1 MTVSVNSAQ
10 TKQSSPDFKDG
21 FAQNL
26 PTSMAKASPDLFD
39 SLRARSKSLSDMGQN
54 LLKQLAKNSVSRLT
68 EIPEANSVINM
79 TTDNQT
85 PSNSSSTLK
94 APNRANQLF
103 RQQLPGIT
111 KQVLGKRFNTV
122 NKLANLVMPAGSFD
136 KVSDQILELLA
147 DFAST
152 VSASDHIIDEAGVK
166 TLAEL
171 QDDTARSGRL
181 ARALNEKN
189 RYIGMA
195 QGAISGATGV
205 AGAAADI
212 PLSMILA
219 LRTVYLTG
227 RAYGFEL
234 NQPEDRAMIFEALSN
249 ADLSL
254 ITEKQAILIG
264 LNSVSGML
272 GTGNIQGLQAMLGST
287 NDFEPLFKLLS
298 DSNGQLKWRIS
309 AALLDKVTPV
319 IGGAVGAIY
328 TSRLLKEVSESAKQ
342 VFEHARQQSAGQG
355 ISQNTSQQ
363 AVSQQPLKIEDK
375 LPNPETPAS
384 QEEQAAQKEAQE
396 ALLHNQDIAKVEVS
410 TRSEHDAQQVD
421 EATKDEQIHDQL
433 SALADAMI
441 DDNADNQASQGDDSS
456 QDSKGPNASA
466 QEGDS
471 DASAEDSTAQDTA
484 PKKTTRTSKAKS
496 AADTDESTAKA
507 STAQDTN
514 SKADGKADS
523 AKPARRSTRKT
534 GNSAASSTATADN
547 VQASANTKH

>member
-1 MTVSVNSAQ
+1 MTDSVNSAQ
-10 TKQSSPDFKDG
+10 TKQSSHDLKHG
-21 FAQNL
+21 FAHHSPSSRAN
-26 PTSMAKASPDLFD
+26 ASPDLFD
-39 SLRARSKSLSDMGQN
+39 SLRKGSKSLSDIGQN
-54 LLKQLAKNSVSRLT
+54 LLKQLAKNSVSRLS
-68 EIPEANSVINM
+68 EIPAANSVINM
-79 TTDNQT
+79 TTDKQT
-85 PSNSSSTLK
+85 LSTNT
-94 APNRANQLF
+94 PNRANQLF

-111 KQVLGKRFNTV
+111 KQILGKRFNTI
-122 NKLANLVMPAGSFD
+122 NKLANLVMPTGSFD
-136 KVSDQILELLA
+136 KASDQILELLA

-171 QDDTARSGRL
+171 QGDTARSGRL

-205 AGAAADI
+205 VGAAADI

-272 GTGNIQGLQAMLGST
+272 GTGNIQGLQTMLGSS

-298 DSNGQLKWRIS
+298 DANGQLKWRIS

-328 TSRLLKEVSESAKQ
+328 TSRLLKEVSDSAKQ
-342 VFEHARQQSAGQG
+342 VFEHARQQGAGQG
-355 ISQNTSQQ
+355 IGQDSSQQ
-363 AVSQQPLKIEDK
+363 AGNQQPLTIEDK
-375 LPNPETPAS
+375 LVNAETPATK
-384 QEEQAAQKEAQE
+384 EEQAAQKEAQQ
-396 ALLHNQDIAKVEVS
+396 ALLNNEDIAKVEVS
-410 TRSEHDAQQVD
+410 TRTEHDAQQVD

-433 SALADAMI
+433 STLADEMI
-441 DDNADNQASQGDDSS
+441 DDSSAGEDRDSS
-456 QDSKGPNASA
+456 QKSKGTNASA
-466 QEGDS
+466 QEGDA
-471 DASAEDSTAQDTA
+471 DASDEDSTAQDTA
-484 PKKTTRTSKAKS
+484 PKKTSRTSKAKATDGADES
-496 AADTDESTAKA
+496 AATA
-507 STAQDTN
+507 SSAQDTD
-514 SKADGKADS
+514 SKADDKTDS

-534 GNSAASSTATADN
+534 GNTATNSAATADN
-547 VQASANTKH
+547 AQSGANTNR

>member
-1 MTVSVNSAQ
+1 MTDSVSSAQ
-10 TKQSSPDFKDG
+10 NQQTSSESAPDVTPNDVTQHT
-21 FAQNL
+21 ASSSA
-26 PTSMAKASPDLFD
+26 TASPDLFD
-39 SLRARSKSLSDMGQN
+39 HLRTGSKSLSNLGQN
-54 LLKQLAKNSVSRLT
+54 LLKQLAKNSVSRLS
-68 EIPEANSVINM
+68 EIPAANSVINM

-85 PSNSSSTLK
+85 LSKNSST
-94 APNRANQLF
+94 PNRANQLF

-111 KQVLGKRFNTV
+111 KQILGKRFNTV

-136 KVSDQILELLA
+136 KASDQVLELLA

-152 VSASDHIIDEAGVK
+152 VSGIDHIVDEAGVK
-166 TLAEL
+166 TLADL
-171 QDDTARSGRL
+171 QGDTARSGRL

-219 LRTVYLTG
+219 LRAVYLTG

-272 GTGNIQGLQAMLGST
+272 GSGNIQGLQTMLGSS

-319 IGGAVGAIY
+319 IGGAVGAMY
-328 TSRLLKEVSESAKQ
+328 TSRLLKEVTESAKQ
-342 VFEHARQQSAGQG
+342 VFEHARQQGAGQG
-355 ISQNTSQQ
+355 VTQSAPQKADN
-363 AVSQQPLKIEDK
+363 QQPLTIEDK
-375 LPNPETPAS
+375 LPKTTPSAS
-384 QEEQAAQKEAQE
+384 KEEQAAQKEAQDTV
-396 ALLHNQDIAKVEVS
+396 LHNDDIAKVEIS
-410 TRSEHDAQQVD
+410 TRREHDAQQVD
-421 EATKDEQIHDQL
+421 DDTKDEQIHDKL
-433 SALADAMI
+433 AALADEMI
-441 DDNADNQASQGDDSS
+441 DDTASDDQDNADQTASSKNAAPQQDVKDTAAKKSTRSRATATKAKAATDSANGNDSS
-456 QDSKGPNASA
+456 QTEDGSNGQGK
-466 QEGDS
+466 
-471 DASAEDSTAQDTA
+471 AET
-484 PKKTTRTSKAKS
+484 AKS
-496 AADTDESTAKA
+496 ATRTNAKTDNVSTNSTDKPQA
-507 STAQDTN
+507 ST
-514 SKADGKADS
+514 
-523 AKPARRSTRKT
+523 KPNA
-534 GNSAASSTATADN
+534 
-547 VQASANTKH
+547 

>member
-1 MTVSVNSAQ
+1 MTDSVSSAQ
-10 TKQSSPDFKDG
+10 NQQTSSESAPDVTPNDVTQHTG
-21 FAQNL
+21 SSSA
-26 PTSMAKASPDLFD
+26 TASPDLFD
-39 SLRARSKSLSDMGQN
+39 HLRTGSKSLSNLGQN
-54 LLKQLAKNSVSRLT
+54 LLKQLAKNSVSRLS
-68 EIPEANSVINM
+68 EIPAANSVINM

-85 PSNSSSTLK
+85 LSKNSST
-94 APNRANQLF
+94 PNRANQLF

-111 KQVLGKRFNTV
+111 KQILGKRFNTV

-136 KVSDQILELLA
+136 KASDQVLELLA

-152 VSASDHIIDEAGVK
+152 VSGIDHIVDEAGVK
-166 TLAEL
+166 TLADL
-171 QDDTARSGRL
+171 QGDTARSGRL

-219 LRTVYLTG
+219 LRAVYLTG

-272 GTGNIQGLQAMLGST
+272 GSGNIQGLQTMLGSS

-319 IGGAVGAIY
+319 IGGAVGAMY
-328 TSRLLKEVSESAKQ
+328 TSRLLKEVTESAKQ
-342 VFEHARQQSAGQG
+342 VFEHARQQGAGQG
-355 ISQNTSQQ
+355 ITQSAPQKADN
-363 AVSQQPLKIEDK
+363 QQPLTIEDK
-375 LPNPETPAS
+375 LPKTTPSAS
-384 QEEQAAQKEAQE
+384 KEEQAAQKEAQD
-396 ALLHNQDIAKVEVS
+396 AVLHNDDIAKVEIS
-410 TRSEHDAQQVD
+410 SRREHDAQQVD
-421 EATKDEQIHDQL
+421 DDTKDEQIHDKL
-433 SALADAMI
+433 AALADEMI
-441 DDNADNQASQGDDSS
+441 DDTASDDQDNADQTASSKNAAPQQDAKDTAAKKPTRSRATATKAKAATDSANGNDSS
-456 QDSKGPNASA
+456 QTEDGSNGQGKAETPKSATRTNAKTDNVSTNSTGKPQASTKPNA
-466 QEGDS
+466 
-471 DASAEDSTAQDTA
+471 
-484 PKKTTRTSKAKS
+484 
-496 AADTDESTAKA
+496 
-507 STAQDTN
+507 
-514 SKADGKADS
+514 
-523 AKPARRSTRKT
+523 
-534 GNSAASSTATADN
+534 
-547 VQASANTKH
+547 